1 MTIASA
7 FNDIAVAHGGTAA
20 KSGAITAA
28 IDALNDALAGSD
40 QPQAKTI
47 EQAVRLLG
55 EHIGGGGCG
64 TEYNI
69 ACYHFSDGEMTPID
83 SYVAPATWDIDAG
96 WWGNPGTA
104 VTKAKPGD
112 VLVATGVAYGQI
124 QSVCTGFEDDAMFY
138 PYQAPIYG
146 DDVEMHAAIV
156 MPAHDIYVI
165 FGTQG

>member
-7 FNDIAVAHGGTAA
+7 FNDIAVAQGGTAA

-40 QPQAKTI
+40 QPQAQTI

-55 EHIGGGGCG
+55 EHIGGGGGGG

-69 ACYHFSDGEMTPID
+69 KCYHFDGEGLSPID
-83 SYVAPATWDIDAG
+83 SIIFPAVWDPDTG
-96 WWGNPGTA
+96 WWKKSGDA
-104 VTKAKPGD
+104 VTKAKPAD
-112 VLVATGVAYGQI
+112 ILMPTGLTYGQI
-124 QSVCTGFEDDAMFY
+124 IGVVTSFEEGAMKY
-138 PYQAPIYG
+138 PCAYPDGGQ
-146 DDVEMHAAIV
+146 AIV
-156 MPAHDIYVI
+156 MPAHDICVV